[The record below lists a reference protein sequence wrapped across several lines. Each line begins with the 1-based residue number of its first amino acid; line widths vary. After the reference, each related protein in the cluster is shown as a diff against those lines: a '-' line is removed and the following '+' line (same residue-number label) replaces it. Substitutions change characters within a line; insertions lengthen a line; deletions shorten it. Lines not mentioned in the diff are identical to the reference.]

1 MTWISYRTTTPN
13 TLGGN
18 HNHTK
23 KILVQPALEVV
34 RALGLLG
41 GFVFL
46 MVTLL
51 FGAMKKSEAYRVA
64 LETAQAHSE
73 VQAALGTPVED
84 GLIFSGNINVTPTS
98 GDADFA
104 IPIKGPQAKGTLFA
118 VASKSAGKWTFST
131 LEVQVSGTAETDR
144 ITLLK

>member
-1 MTWISYRTTTPN
+1 MWFVPTGC
-13 TLGGN
+13 LGA
-18 HNHTK
+18 
-23 KILVQPALEVV
+23 I
-34 RALGLLG
+34 GLLV

-46 MVTLL
+46 MITLL
-51 FGAMKKSEAYRVA
+51 FGAMKKSEVYRVA
-64 LETAQAHSE
+64 LETAQTHGE

-104 IPIKGPQAKGTLFA
+104 IPIKGPQAKGTIFA

-131 LEVQVSGTAETDR
+131 LEVEVSGTAETGR